1 MKLSAPAPS
10 RCTLIVLQNSSILIH
25 ISQIPEE
32 NRQDGELLAQPFLLS
47 PERYTNRHHIEE
59 AKTRRT
65 EVKARS
71 SNNPQSAKKD
81 HTQRRGTAFRIFLV
95 QILPMAGIGA
105 SFHDTTGLT
114 FSPLVN
120 LNLKLLQALPGRNGK
135 VFMSVEH

>member
-71 SNNPQSAKKD
+71 SNNPPKCQEGPHAETRYGLPHFLSSNIANGGHRSQLPRHSGLD
-81 HTQRRGTAFRIFLV
+81 VLIF
-95 QILPMAGIGA
+95 
-105 SFHDTTGLT
+105 S
-114 FSPLVN
+114 
-120 LNLKLLQALPGRNGK
+120 
-135 VFMSVEH
+135 